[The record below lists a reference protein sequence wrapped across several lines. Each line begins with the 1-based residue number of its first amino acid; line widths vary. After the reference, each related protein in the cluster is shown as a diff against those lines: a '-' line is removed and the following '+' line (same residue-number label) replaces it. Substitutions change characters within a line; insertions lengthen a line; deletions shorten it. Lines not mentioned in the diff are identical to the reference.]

1 MVFFENWDKRKFFE
15 LHRNHVVFWKKLIQW
30 SAKQHLIQSHFTG
43 NIGPSLV
50 LKWGCW
56 KWELFVSS
64 LTRNVFH
71 LRNVKLWHLSIWTVN
86 CKTERLCQQH
96 NNQILIKNELTVS
109 KRIAKYM
116 GLLGYKNRLG
126 VNPTQF
132 VLFAGTCPLRNT
144 VIKVNYLF
152 SIFAN
157 STFNNLS
164 TDVVFR
170 GSPFTLT
177 AQKLANMRS
186 AVRPQVMSLTE
197 IAFYM
202 ILKSHTFD

>member
-1 MVFFENWDKRKFFE
+1 M
-15 LHRNHVVFWKKLIQW
+15 
-30 SAKQHLIQSHFTG
+30 
-43 NIGPSLV
+43 
-50 LKWGCW
+50 
-56 KWELFVSS
+56 
-64 LTRNVFH
+64 
-71 LRNVKLWHLSIWTVN
+71 
-86 CKTERLCQQH
+86 
-96 NNQILIKNELTVS
+96 
-109 KRIAKYM
+109 
-116 GLLGYKNRLG
+116 
-126 VNPTQF
+126 NPTQF

-202 ILKSHTFD
+202 ILKSHTFDY